1 MGPIGSAVL
10 TLMDTNKQTDKQ
22 TDKPNLYI
30 EAVLDPDPLNPQ
42 DFGFLDP
49 DPDPQKY
56 ADLADLQI
64 RIQGANYQQKLQV
77 KLFSNHKFKLMKKER
92 L

>member
-1 MGPIGSAVL
+1 
-10 TLMDTNKQTDKQ
+10 
-22 TDKPNLYI
+22 
-30 EAVLDPDPLNPQ
+30 VLDPDPLNPQ

-64 RIQGANYQQKLQV
+64 RIQKAKYQQKLQI
-77 KLFSNHKFKLMKKER
+77 KLFSNPKFELLKKER

>member
-1 MGPIGSAVL
+1 
-10 TLMDTNKQTDKQ
+10 MDTNKQTDKQ
-22 TDKPNLYI
+22 TDKPNLNI
-30 EAVLDPDPLNPQ
+30 EAVLDPDPLN
-42 DFGFLDP
+42 
-49 DPDPQKY
+49 PQKY

-77 KLFSNHKFKLMKKER
+77 KLFSNHKFELMKKER